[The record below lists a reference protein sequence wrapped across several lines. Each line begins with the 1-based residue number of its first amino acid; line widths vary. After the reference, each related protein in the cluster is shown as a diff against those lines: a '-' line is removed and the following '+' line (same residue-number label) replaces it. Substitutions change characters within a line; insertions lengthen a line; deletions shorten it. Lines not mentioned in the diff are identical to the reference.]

1 MIGVSKPGVERPKI
15 VCVDDEPNVLA
26 GLSLHLRRHY
36 QVLTAGSGAEGLD
49 TLRQHA
55 DTAVVIS
62 DMRMPGMDGAAF
74 LGRCRG
80 LLPDVSRMLLTGHAD
95 SASAIQAVNEGQIF
109 RFLVKPCPPASLAA
123 AVDAAVQQHRLLTSE
138 RVLLEET
145 LHGSIKALV
154 EVLGLANPIAFGRA
168 NRIKQLVSELAL
180 ETDGAIRWQVEVA
193 AMLSQLG
200 CMSLPPDTL
209 ERLYYGRPL
218 SEAEQEMVSRVP
230 AITERLLSS
239 IPRLDGIRGMLAS
252 YHKPVTHI
260 AGRAAD
266 EPRSD
271 VRRGAD
277 LLAVATDFEALT
289 AQGQPTCHAVDVMRG
304 RAGRYHPGVLD
315 ALGVLYGNSDS
326 GDSVQ
331 EVSLGGLRV
340 GTIFAEDVTLT
351 SGALLAARG
360 FEVTENFVERA
371 RNFKGMVREPIRVVV
386 KRADRS
392 PQ

>member
-1 MIGVSKPGVERPKI
+1 MISASKTATERPKI

-26 GLSLHLRRHY
+26 GLSLHLRRQY

-109 RFLVKPCPPASLAA
+109 RFLVKPCPPALLAA

-168 NRIKQLVSELAL
+168 NRIKQLVSDLAF

-239 IPRLDGIRGMLAS
+239 IPRLEGVRGMLAS
-252 YHKPVTHI
+252 YHKPAVHA
-260 AGRAAD
+260 AGRSAD
-266 EPRSD
+266 ESRND

-277 LLAVATDFEALT
+277 LLAVATEFEALT
-289 AQGQPTCHAVDVMRG
+289 AQGQSTCHAVDVMRG
-304 RAGRYHPGVLD
+304 RTGRYHPGALD